1 MTTLQYE
8 SYLKM
13 LGSMLTS
20 QNIVG
25 EILLAPNITL
35 LLDIH
40 QQEVTKDITAYF
52 GPGKTLRAI
61 ADLIA
66 HNENLSTQWLDQAI
80 VDTIPHR
87 TLLSSAIY
95 PGLHIYVA
103 PPAYLLTMLLLFGDQ
118 HDDET
123 IKRVA
128 KQLEFS
134 TITEAFSLVITYI
147 PEQLLPSYLQA
158 KIAHTFAA

>member
-8 SYLKM
+8 PYLKM
-13 LGSMLTS
+13 LGSMLMS

-52 GPGKTLRAI
+52 GPGKNLRAT

-66 HNENLSTQWLDQAI
+66 HNENLSIQWLDQAI
-80 VDTIPHR
+80 VDVIPHR

-95 PGLHIYVA
+95 SGLHIYVA
-103 PPAYLLTMLLLFGDQ
+103 PLAYLFTMLLLFSNRDL
-118 HDDET
+118 HC
-123 IKRVA
+123 
-128 KQLEFS
+128 
-134 TITEAFSLVITYI
+134 
-147 PEQLLPSYLQA
+147 LLPIHMKKRNSIYPHLPPL
-158 KIAHTFAA
+158 